1 MDVKEEVKDISDYKV
16 IKDLKGNINFDNIVF
31 GYDEDNIIIKNFSID
46 IKAGQK
52 VAIVGPTGAGK
63 TTIVN
68 LLMRFY
74 DVQKGSIK
82 IDGIDIKEMRRFD
95 LGKC

>member
-1 MDVKEEVKDISDYKV
+1 MLIFYNQLLPAERVFEFLDVKEEVKDISDYKV

-52 VAIVGPTGAGK
+52 VAIVDQQGLVRQP
-63 TTIVN
+63 
-68 LLMRFY
+68 
-74 DVQKGSIK
+74 
-82 IDGIDIKEMRRFD
+82 
-95 LGKC
+95 